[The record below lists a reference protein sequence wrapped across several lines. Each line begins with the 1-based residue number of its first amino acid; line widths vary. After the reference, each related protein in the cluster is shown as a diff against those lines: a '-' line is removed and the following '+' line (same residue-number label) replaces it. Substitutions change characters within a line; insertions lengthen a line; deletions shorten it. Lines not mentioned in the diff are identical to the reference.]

1 MTPLWRD
8 FTYGMS
14 PEQFAGKMQSI
25 PSVAKVTVKRDKK
38 KKLKN
43 VVIEYAPEG
52 ISIGG
57 PKISVV
63 PVFEN
68 DRLQEVTLIE
78 SDCFSAGIE
87 RAKII
92 KGSLIEKFGSTGTEV
107 VVDGSG
113 AKIDR
118 RLAMW
123 NSRTRVR
130 LSFQNWQPT
139 QDYVYD
145 SGQGWQ
151 GALATIANAS
161 SAKTYQDQINECPAD
176 SGRRL
181 LISVNYSAQEVF
193 EKVHADEMKAREE
206 NSKQT
211 KESL

>member
-1 MTPLWRD
+1 MVPLWRD

-14 PEQFAGKMQSI
+14 PDQFAEAMRTI
-25 PSVAKVTVKRDKK
+25 PGVAKVTVKRDKK
-38 KKLKN
+38 KRLKD
-43 VVIEYAPEG
+43 VVIEYTPDG

-57 PKISVV
+57 PKISVS

-68 DRLQEVTLIE
+68 DQLQEVNLIE

-87 RAKII
+87 RAKLI
-92 KGSLIEKFGSTGTEV
+92 KGSLIEKFDNSGTEV

-123 NSRTRVR
+123 NSQTRVR

-139 QDYVYD
+139 QDYVYN

-161 SAKTYQDQINECPAD
+161 SAKTYQDQISECPAD

-181 LISVNYSAQEVF
+181 IISVNYSSQQLF
-193 EKVHADEMKAREE
+193 EKVHAEEMKARED